1 VPILVDESLLFWHLV
16 NEHHGKCSLDKLRN
30 QLNTSDADVAIA
42 FLCNLKQI
50 KILQNNSDKWMSVT
64 FVFFKGLRVC
74 LNAKSGCTNKKCTF
88 LHVCPDHI
96 TDSCQAGEQC
106 RFGHSVRIP
115 NNELCLQKCGI
126 QDNCSNESILA
137 IARCSNPVICAAYN
151 GVGELHCHNPLQC
164 IKFHVCNNYF
174 RSRCLILDSQC
185 SLGHEFTSEHNGR
198 RLQLYEVN
206 HLLKDEKTKKTLYR
220 MILPFLMDFIKHS
233 HVYVADKNNGEQ
245 RSETVEVSRPIA
257 LPRFASRHSQ
267 SAKTLKFHD
276 NQCQLYEEHLCNE
289 CGKCSVRHDT
299 LPYLWRVEDAGKWVA
314 FDDSANIELAFCS
327 PGNDTYYA
335 SYQVYIYFYQCGSA
349 CFLPM

>member
-1 VPILVDESLLFWHLV
+1 
-16 NEHHGKCSLDKLRN
+16 
-30 QLNTSDADVAIA
+30 
-42 FLCNLKQI
+42 
-50 KILQNNSDKWMSVT
+50 
-64 FVFFKGLRVC
+64 
-74 LNAKSGCTNKKCTF
+74 
-88 LHVCPDHI
+88 
-96 TDSCQAGEQC
+96 
-106 RFGHSVRIP
+106 
-115 NNELCLQKCGI
+115 
-126 QDNCSNESILA
+126 
-137 IARCSNPVICAAYN
+137 
-151 GVGELHCHNPLQC
+151 
-164 IKFHVCNNYF
+164 
-174 RSRCLILDSQC
+174 
-185 SLGHEFTSEHNGR
+185 
-198 RLQLYEVN
+198 
-206 HLLKDEKTKKTLYR
+206 
-220 MILPFLMDFIKHS
+220 MDFIKHS

-327 PGNDTYYA
+327 PDNDTYYA